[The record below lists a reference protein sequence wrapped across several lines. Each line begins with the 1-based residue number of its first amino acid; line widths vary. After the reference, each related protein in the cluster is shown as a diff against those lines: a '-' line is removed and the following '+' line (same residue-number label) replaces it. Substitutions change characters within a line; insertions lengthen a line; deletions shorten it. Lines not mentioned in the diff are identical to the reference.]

1 MKKFLAVVLSICLLA
16 GSLVALSACSS
27 GKSAGGSVKKIGIV
41 QIVEHPSLN
50 TIRESFIEQ
59 LEKNGFKDGENITI
73 DYQNAQNDQT
83 NLKTI
88 TKKFVSNKYD
98 LIVAIAT
105 PSAQA
110 AAGETKDI
118 PVLFSA
124 VTDPVSAEL
133 VESLEKPG
141 GNVTGTSDVVSA
153 TKIMELAMRIT
164 PDIKTIG
171 ALYNSSEIN
180 SISVIDELKD
190 YAQNNG
196 LTVVE
201 ATVTSSSEVQQ
212 AVQSLVGKCD
222 AIFSPIDNTIASAM
236 PVVAQV
242 ANKAKIPVYVG
253 ADSMV
258 KDGGLATYGI
268 NYPALGRETA
278 DMAAEILRGKNPGDM
293 PVRTI
298 TEVDIYINKA
308 TVEEI
313 GITIPEDVLSEAAE
327 IFGE

>member
-308 TVEEI
+308 TAEEI